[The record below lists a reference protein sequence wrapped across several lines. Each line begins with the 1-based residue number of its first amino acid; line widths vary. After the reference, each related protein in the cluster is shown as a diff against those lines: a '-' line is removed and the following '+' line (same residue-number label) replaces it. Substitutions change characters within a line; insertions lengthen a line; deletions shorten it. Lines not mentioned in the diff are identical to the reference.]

1 MNMKYAKNTEVVNY
15 IAKSEAARSKVREE
29 IWCMFNEK
37 PADGF
42 RAQEWAE
49 LGGCLRNFW
58 NDIIYSRQ
66 ELLCYYYCA
75 VTSVDFIQR
84 VIANLPFFEGKVYNV
99 KLDKMIK
106 VCLEESLRQAQQHEV
121 LAKLKGYVEFSEY
134 NMQYLRFFGIAS
146 SSLNES
152 ISFSLDFKELVDSES
167 RRIVK
172 GEAMQSIILE
182 LKKDVEYLES
192 KIEET
197 LKSLHNLQKESILRK
212 IVQSAIKIKREMIK
226 QDSLLQDIF
235 SPHAYHYKRDSYYT
249 AIPKY
254 NR

>member
-1 MNMKYAKNTEVVNY
+1 MYKMTLNQLARKVKQVEPYVLQLSQDAD
-15 IAKSEAARSKVREE
+15 SEL
-29 IWCMFNEK
+29 I
-37 PADGF
+37 
-42 RAQEWAE
+42 
-49 LGGCLRNFW
+49 
-58 NDIIYSRQ
+58 
-66 ELLCYYYCA
+66 
-75 VTSVDFIQR
+75 
-84 VIANLPFFEGKVYNV
+84 
-99 KLDKMIK
+99 
-106 VCLEESLRQAQQHEV
+106 
-121 LAKLKGYVEFSEY
+121 
-134 NMQYLRFFGIAS
+134 
-146 SSLNES
+146 
-152 ISFSLDFKELVDSES
+152 ELVDSES

-212 IVQSAIKIKREMIK
+212 LVQLAIKIKREMIK